1 MAITKN
7 SQISNEIVRFVGE
20 ISTTAEWL
28 IKARLLKS
36 VISM

>member
-20 ISTTAEWL
+20 NFNNSRVANKTQDC
-28 IKARLLKS
+28 
-36 VISM
+36 

>member
-28 IKARLLKS
+28 IKEELNL
-36 VISM
+36 ISM